1 MPPAVCAAAA
11 QPCPRAPPRPQLR
24 RRLLL
29 ARSSLS
35 LAHTQQADI
44 EEDIAELVP
53 IEGSPALNGQP
64 LRTCKHMMFEGPV
77 CEPQV
82 QDEDRLE
89 AGQYWWQWLDL
100 GRTPTLRPIGQALE
114 IIDRLVVALFDLS
127 IPEPRLHADRLFS
140 CARAF

>member
-1 MPPAVCAAAA
+1 
-11 QPCPRAPPRPQLR
+11 
-24 RRLLL
+24 
-29 ARSSLS
+29 
-35 LAHTQQADI
+35 
-44 EEDIAELVP
+44 
-53 IEGSPALNGQP
+53 
-64 LRTCKHMMFEGPV
+64 MFEGPV

-127 IPEPRLHADRLFS
+127 IPEPRLYADRLFS
-140 CARAF
+140 CARALRPPIAVASLHRVVGRLTGAYVPARCSMRMCLLRGDSSRTAPRWISTGCRRGRGAEGVRS